1 MQFFLLLFHGESADD
16 AALEAAGRD
25 EFSRFD
31 ILFGEPCEQDFAAS
45 AAVALHCGFSSEVY
59 FIRRFRELYGRSPG
73 RYRLE
78 RKN

>member
-1 MQFFLLLFHGESADD
+1 M
-16 AALEAAGRD
+16 
-25 EFSRFD
+25 
-31 ILFGEPCEQDFAAS
+31 LFGEPCEQDFAAS